1 MASKNQ
7 PGAAGT
13 NNIRRLRTGVDG
25 LDPLIEGGIPE
36 DSIVLVSG
44 TPGTGKT
51 IFGLQFLYEGAKKGE
66 MGIFISFEQERRDLI
81 KQALRFGWDFDA
93 LEKENK
99 VRVISM
105 WPSSFD
111 EVMTKIFKCLYYKP
125 KRLVIDSITSITYS
139 LKDNREA
146 VHKIAEKMKK
156 TELTAVITSELLSG
170 QDGFS
175 RDGISEFVSDGV
187 ILLKSEEVAGEH
199 KNVIRIEKMR
209 STRIDK
215 QSHLY
220 EISDRGMILTD
231 VSELR

>member
-1 MASKNQ
+1 VIIK
-7 PGAAGT
+7 
-13 NNIRRLRTGVDG
+13 RLKTGVVG

-36 DSIVLVSG
+36 GSIVLISG

-66 MGIFISFEQERRDLI
+66 MGIFISFEQDRNDLI
-81 KQALRFGWDFDA
+81 RQASRFGWDIDA
-93 LEKENK
+93 LEKDNK
-99 VRVISM
+99 VKIVTM

-125 KRLVIDSITSITYS
+125 KRLVIDSITSITYNI
-139 LKDNREA
+139 KDNREA
-146 VHKIAEKMKK
+146 IHKIAEKMKS
-156 TELTAVITSELLSG
+156 TGLTAIMTSELLAG

-187 ILLKSEEVAGEH
+187 ILLKSLEVAGEQ
-199 KNVIRIEKMR
+199 KNIIRVEKLR
-209 STRIDK
+209 STKVDK

-220 EISDRGMILTD
+220 DITD
-231 VSELR
+231 KGLVLEMT

>member
-1 MASKNQ
+1 MIIK
-7 PGAAGT
+7 
-13 NNIRRLRTGVDG
+13 RLKTGVVG

-36 DSIVLVSG
+36 GSIVLISG

-66 MGIFISFEQERRDLI
+66 MGIFISFEQDRNDLI
-81 KQALRFGWDFDA
+81 RQASRFGWDIDA
-93 LEKENK
+93 LEKDNK
-99 VRVISM
+99 VKIVTM

-125 KRLVIDSITSITYS
+125 KRLVIDSITSITYNI
-139 LKDNREA
+139 KDNREA
-146 VHKIAEKMKK
+146 IHKIAEKMKS
-156 TELTAVITSELLSG
+156 TGLTAIMTSELLAG

-187 ILLKSEEVAGEH
+187 ILLKSLEVAGEQ
-199 KNVIRIEKMR
+199 KNIIRVEKLR
-209 STRIDK
+209 STKVDK

-220 EISDRGMILTD
+220 DITD
-231 VSELR
+231 KGLVLEMT